1 MVERAHRRTFWY
13 IRAWANAPTPGACTR
28 GREDGKGRG
37 FEMHFI
43 KTMIA
48 GSVLAGI
55 SLSAALPAVA
65 TEEVAPARAERDWSV
80 SFSPYVWAVSMS
92 SKVETDRIDGD
103 YDLGLLTILE
113 NLRGLAMADMTV
125 RYKRVG
131 LVGDGMWSR
140 LEKTQTRATA
150 TGSYDIDVQLNLAW
164 GTGGAFY
171 RFRPTEKLSL
181 DPYVAAR
188 WWRVNTRLGL
198 IDNGGPLAPRS
209 GEGTTAW
216 ADPVF
221 GLKVNYDI
229 TDKWSVRVAGD
240 VGGGVSKVSWQVLGG
255 GAYNVNDW
263 LAIDVVYRAMG
274 VDYRPS
280 GDRFVL
286 SLNGLAAGV
295 TFHY

>member
-1 MVERAHRRTFWY
+1 M
-13 IRAWANAPTPGACTR
+13 
-28 GREDGKGRG
+28 G
-37 FEMHFI
+37 FVNEKMLRL
-43 KTMIA
+43 
-48 GSVLAGI
+48 GVLVTLGLFLAM
-55 SLSAALPAVA
+55 PASA
-65 TEEVAPARAERDWSV
+65 TEEMTRGERTAKERDWSV
-80 SFSPYVWAVSMS
+80 SFTPYVWGVGLNT
-92 SKVETDRIDGD
+92 KIETDRIDGD

-131 LVGDGMWSR
+131 LIGDGMWSR
-140 LEKTQTRATA
+140 LEKTQKRALESG
-150 TGSYDIDVQLNLAW
+150 GSYDIDVQLNLAW

-171 RFRPTEKLSL
+171 RFRPTKKLSL

-198 IDNGGPLAPRS
+198 TDNGGPLAPRS
-209 GEGTTAW
+209 GEGTTTW

-229 TDKWSVRVAGD
+229 TDKWSVRAAAD

-263 LAIDVVYRAMG
+263 LAIDVIYRAMG
-274 VDYRPS
+274 VDYQPS
-280 GDRFVL
+280 GDKFVL

-295 TFHY
+295 TFRY